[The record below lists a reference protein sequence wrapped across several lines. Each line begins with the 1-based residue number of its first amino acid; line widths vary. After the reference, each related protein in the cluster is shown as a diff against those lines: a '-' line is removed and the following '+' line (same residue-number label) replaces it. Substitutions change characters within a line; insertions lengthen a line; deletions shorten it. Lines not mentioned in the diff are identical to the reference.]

1 MQKLQYDQGEDRW
14 LCTLMLMA
22 GGRIEFEGSSHCNT
36 FAPEDLGTFY
46 KQRRRWGPSTTANIW
61 ELIKN
66 QKIARK
72 NNPYISGPYILYQ
85 FTVLIF
91 SMIGLSTTIMMI
103 AEAFSLGV
111 GASLPKW
118 AVYLIVLL
126 PVVLFTVACYIS
138 GDGELQLMMA
148 TWFSLGKFQTPLIG
162 SETQHFGCSDVGE
175 NLLYVGEKSMLI
187 KNVGGDK
194 NLNVCW

>member
-148 TWFSLGKFQTPLIG
+148 TWFSLGKFSNSNSDLRSQESCVRIEHFKG
-162 SETQHFGCSDVGE
+162 SC
-175 NLLYVGEKSMLI
+175 
-187 KNVGGDK
+187 KNFSIFFYF
-194 NLNVCW
+194 